1 MSTCTKP
8 RARAP
13 LPSAVDRRTPSPR
26 PSRTLETRMRGE
38 IFHLKFR
45 SSSPE
50 RMTRIGSSSPDDW
63 DLRGNTDTLTMTR
76 GAAVAACEARNARCK
91 KKGSC
96 PHRRACEEQ
105 NRRGAKSGPARVE
118 FRISPARSKIG
129 ERSKISPRA
138 SGISNFDKNCASRGA
153 PRWVH
158 PSHTTGCEAGGERCG
173 DFVQNAFGQIRTGDL
188 SCVRRTD

>member
-1 MSTCTKP
+1 
-8 RARAP
+8 
-13 LPSAVDRRTPSPR
+13 
-26 PSRTLETRMRGE
+26 MRGE

-91 KKGSC
+91 KKGAC

-118 FRISPARSKIG
+118 FRISPARSK
-129 ERSKISPRA
+129 SSPRA

-173 DFVQNAFGQIRTGDL
+173 DICSKCFRPDSNWRSFACQANGLTNFPTKALIVNEHVHEAARPGPPTICG
-188 SCVRRTD
+188 

>member
-91 KKGSC
+91 KKGAC

-118 FRISPARSKIG
+118 FRISTRIARPAARLVGCIRVTPPG
-129 ERSKISPRA
+129 AR
-138 SGISNFDKNCASRGA
+138 RGVRDA
-153 PRWVH
+153 
-158 PSHTTGCEAGGERCG
+158 AI
-173 DFVQNAFGQIRTGDL
+173 FVQNAFGQIRTGDL
-188 SCVRRTD
+188 SRVRRTD

>member
-50 RMTRIGSSSPDDW
+50 RMTRIGSSSTDDW

-91 KKGSC
+91 KKEPAPTAAPARSKIG
-96 PHRRACEEQ
+96 EEQ
-105 NRRGAKSGPARVE
+105 NQAPREWNFEFRLRGAKSERGAKSAPARVE
-118 FRISPARSKIG
+118 FRISTRIARPAARLVGCIRVTPPG
-129 ERSKISPRA
+129 AR
-138 SGISNFDKNCASRGA
+138 RGVRDA
-153 PRWVH
+153 
-158 PSHTTGCEAGGERCG
+158 AI
-173 DFVQNAFGQIRTGDL
+173 FVQNAFGQIRTGDL
-188 SCVRRTD
+188 SRVRRTD